1 MYQAMINERLAHQSG
16 GLFYLRIEDTDAKRK
31 VEGAEAALIKTLA
44 DYQVYFDEGV
54 TADGEKGSYGPYTQ
68 SKRKDIY
75 HVFAKELVK
84 KGLAYPCFMNDADE
98 QPSETSGDLIDW
110 EQEQQRKALEKKQW
124 RSITQ
129 EEIEEHLALAHPF
142 VVRIRSADTSENKVY
157 FTDLLKGKLELPE
170 NDEDF
175 VLLKSDGIPTYHF
188 AHVVDDHLMRTTH
201 VIRGEEWLSSLP
213 KHIML

>member
-1 MYQAMINERLAHQSG
+1 MDNGLIADLLFPHVTMTVQEVEAKFPPRELSEGAKVTRFSPSPTGFLHLGGMYQAMINERLAHQSG

-98 QPSETSGDLIDW
+98 QPSETYI
-110 EQEQQRKALEKKQW
+110 
-124 RSITQ
+124 
-129 EEIEEHLALAHPF
+129 
-142 VVRIRSADTSENKVY
+142 
-157 FTDLLKGKLELPE
+157 
-170 NDEDF
+170 
-175 VLLKSDGIPTYHF
+175 
-188 AHVVDDHLMRTTH
+188 
-201 VIRGEEWLSSLP
+201 
-213 KHIML
+213 